1 MNAHKLVAA
10 HKDAQRSGHTRT
22 RLIIAPHADDEV
34 LGCGGLLAK
43 YPEEC
48 VVAVCSI
55 PSETRR
61 QEAAAARAILGY
73 RETHWLELEP
83 DYTGRGLVT
92 TFDDLLDKHQPDE
105 VYLPYPDLHQDHIA
119 VYEAGMRAA
128 RTSMKES
135 HWYVQAVF
143 IYHVAAYTAE
153 LSPTGLRFDTFED
166 ISGWPVT
173 AKARAMDAYQSETA
187 PPPSPSNGRALL
199 SQAAALGSVHRLEAA
214 EQYAAI
220 RVIR

>member
-1 MNAHKLVAA
+1 MNDHRATAT
-10 HKDAQRSGHTRT
+10 HKDAQWRDNTRT

-55 PSETRR
+55 PTETRR
-61 QEAAAARAILGY
+61 QEAAVAHALLGH

-92 TFDDLLDKHQPDE
+92 VFDDLLDKHQPDE
-105 VYLPYPDLHQDHIA
+105 IYLPYPDLHQDHIA

-135 HWYVQAVF
+135 HWYVRAVF

-153 LSPTGLRFDTFED
+153 LFPTGLRFDTFED
-166 ISGWPVT
+166 ISGWPVA

-187 PPPSPSNGRALL
+187 PPPFPSNGSALL
-199 SQAAALGSVHRLEAA
+199 VQAAALGSVHRLEAA
-214 EQYAAI
+214 EQYAAV

>member
-1 MNAHKLVAA
+1 M
-10 HKDAQRSGHTRT
+10 T
-22 RLIIAPHADDEV
+22 RLILAPHADDEV

-43 YPEEC
+43 YPNEC

-55 PSETRR
+55 PSQVRR
-61 QEAAAARAILGY
+61 EEAAQAKRVLGY
-73 RETHWLELEP
+73 REMHWLELEA
-83 DYTGRGLVT
+83 GFGGQSLVT
-92 TFDDLLDKHQPDE
+92 AFDDLLDKHQPDE
-105 VYLPYPDLHQDHIA
+105 IYLPYPDLHQDHIA

-135 HWYVQAVF
+135 HWYVKAVF
-143 IYHVAAYTAE
+143 IYHVAPYTAE

-166 ISGWPVT
+166 ISGWPVA
-173 AKARAMDAYQSETA
+173 AKALAMDAYQSETA

-199 SQAAALGSVHRLEAA
+199 CQAAALGSVHRLEAA
-214 EQYAAI
+214 EQYASI